1 MVVVVEGNVL
11 HRVQREGEL
20 SGRGNVRE
28 GICPRGK
35 CLEGNVLHSLCVC
48 TVHARYRHTDRW
60 KSDLTKWSI
69 YDVNLAKNQAS
80 VMFCELQVVTQQ
92 AVCPWHSLGLAAG
105 TNLKNSVGAEVLQV
119 IDYNDTVPVCLADV
133 QTPS

>member
-1 MVVVVEGNVL
+1 MSCIVYK
-11 HRVQREGEL
+11 
-20 SGRGNVRE
+20 GRGNCPDGECPE
-28 GICPRGK
+28 GICPRGE

-48 TVHARYRHTDRW
+48 TVHACYSTDRW
-60 KSDLTKWSI
+60 RSDLTKWSI

-92 AVCPWHSLGLAAG
+92 AVCPWHSLELAAG

-119 IDYNDTVPVCLADV
+119 IDYNDTVPVSLADV